1 MLKQRIKE
9 SDPMIAVVKKAV
21 VAFLVGIS
29 VLFSADTLLAQND
42 STVFAFVN
50 GGALDGVGNN
60 AFITVDGV
68 TITTQDVIGLDGTRA
83 SDGIN
88 NLTNIGGGGGL
99 GINSDVSDAAVRFES
114 GEGWEFIFNTE
125 VELRNIELVETVA
138 DGTLT
143 ISSGLSLIHI

>member
-50 GGALDGVGNN
+50 GGALDGG
-60 AFITVDGV
+60 
-68 TITTQDVIGLDGTRA
+68 
-83 SDGIN
+83 
-88 NLTNIGGGGGL
+88 
-99 GINSDVSDAAVRFES
+99 
-114 GEGWEFIFNTE
+114 
-125 VELRNIELVETVA
+125 
-138 DGTLT
+138 
-143 ISSGLSLIHI
+143 